1 MPSWQ
6 LTEPNQGHL
15 ILLAP
20 PPAVG
25 PKPHRMTRM
34 SGTRRPRR
42 VDERVEK
49 ILLHILNDLVGRIG
63 RVAILEDHSG
73 ETLYLAIVLGTHGR
87 EDIAPKEIDDVLEL
101 GIFGD
106 HPLTRI
112 KNSVSAERRVHLRAV
127 CPEGAGRSPGAT
139 RRKGFKGDGYLKHR
153 ARQVQQLV
161 MRRRRRDGE
170 ARA

>member
-25 PKPHRMTRM
+25 SKPHRMTRV

-49 ILLHILNDLVGRIG
+49 ILLHIFNDLVGRIG

-73 ETLYLAIVLGTHGR
+73 ETLYLAIVLRAHRR
-87 EDIAPKEIDDVLEL
+87 EDIAPKETDDVLEP

-112 KNSVSAERRVHLRAV
+112 KNSVSAERVRFTCVRSA
-127 CPEGAGRSPGAT
+127 PTGQGALLSRGA
-139 RRKGFKGDGYLKHR
+139 RRGLN
-153 ARQVQQLV
+153 AMASLTLALV
-161 MRRRRRDGE
+161 RCRR
-170 ARA
+170 

>member
-112 KNSVSAERRVHLRAV
+112 KNSVSAERVRFTCERSAPKGQDAPPSHGVRRAV
-127 CPEGAGRSPGAT
+127 NVMAS
-139 RRKGFKGDGYLKHR
+139 LKFALDR
-153 ARQVQQLV
+153 CKR
-161 MRRRRRDGE
+161 
-170 ARA
+170 